1 MDASMLI
8 DVLYRYFADTA
19 YHRWMNTYFGTTNTP
34 QTYVYVLGN
43 PLIAQTMLQHDLS
56 GALHIPPRILVSE
69 KVDGSGTR
77 VIYDDPGSS
86 IPVPTSQGQTVDV
99 ELKAAAAKLSEKLG
113 ELVQTITRLDHT

>member
-1 MDASMLI
+1 MLI

-56 GALHIPPRILVSE
+56 GALHIPPRILISE

-86 IPVPTSQGQTVDV
+86 IPVPASQGQTVDV

>member
-1 MDASMLI
+1 MLI

-56 GALHIPPRILVSE
+56 GALHIPPRILVTE
-69 KVDGSGTR
+69 KADRSGTR
-77 VIYDDPGSS
+77 VIYDDPAST
-86 IPVPTSQGQTVDV
+86 IPVP
-99 ELKAAAAKLSEKLG
+99 LSEGNTVNSELQAAGGSLG
-113 ELVQTITRLDHT
+113 EKLEGLIRAIVNVPHSLT